1 MFRIRK
7 SVGRRRALGTIAAL
21 FGAAAPLA
29 RGKTGSQFDN
39 NLPSAL
45 LLRNRNGIKS
55 LLLPGYTPPWNATVP
70 GDRNSAPVD
79 VRAWTRY
86 VEAVVR
92 KYSAPPFNLRYSQ
105 TWNEAAGTLSGGLP
119 QAAFWHGP
127 HFSKD
132 RKHAKPYERAMQDYV
147 ERLHL
152 PAARIIAKY
161 NADNV
166 YGGSPDQG
174 EVSNFCKWLEY
185 RSPASNGRM
194 LAIEI
199 GDAYM
204 KTSHYAPEYFF
215 DFPVWALDR
224 HWNEPNKYMS
234 VMYHW
239 DGYEPFRLTHRG
251 PPKRTYNV
259 SGRSLVVLHP
269 TASGSLASLA
279 GPLQFGPGASCS
291 ALRSGNDIV
300 LQVNESAGW
309 RTATVAGFKRPWDR
323 EVKIDF
329 IGAVTGTVSA
339 IDAITTTW
347 SNDGCSWGSGC
358 GRKSMAPETICQ
370 PASRISPSVR
380 LRSNSDSPKT

>member
-1 MFRIRK
+1 MFRIRM

-29 RGKTGSQFDN
+29 RGRTGSKFN
-39 NLPSAL
+39 NDLPSTL

-55 LLLPGYTPPWNATVP
+55 LLLPGYTPHWNATVP
-70 GDRNSAPVD
+70 GDSNSAPVN

-86 VEAVVR
+86 VEAAAR
-92 KYSAPPFNLRYSQ
+92 KYSAPPFNLRYFQ
-105 TWNEAAGTLSGGLP
+105 TWNEVAGTLSGGSP

-127 HFSKD
+127 NFSKD

-147 ERLHL
+147 ERVNL

-166 YGGSPDQG
+166 YRSSPDQG
-174 EVSNFCKWLEY
+174 GVSNFCKWLED
-185 RSPASNGRM
+185 RSPASNERM
-194 LAIEI
+194 L
-199 GDAYM
+199 DWVD
-204 KTSHYAPEYFF
+204 YF
-215 DFPVWALDR
+215 DTHWALER

-234 VMYHW
+234 VMYHR

-269 TASGSLASLA
+269 TASGSLARLA

-300 LQVNESAGW
+300 LQVNGSAGW
-309 RTATVAGFKRPWDR
+309 RTATVAGFKRPSDR

-347 SNDGCSWGSGC
+347 SNDGCSWGSGW
-358 GRKSMAPETICQ
+358 GRKSMAPE
-370 PASRISPSVR
+370 
-380 LRSNSDSPKT
+380 RSANPPRVYRRPFACVAIPTHRKT